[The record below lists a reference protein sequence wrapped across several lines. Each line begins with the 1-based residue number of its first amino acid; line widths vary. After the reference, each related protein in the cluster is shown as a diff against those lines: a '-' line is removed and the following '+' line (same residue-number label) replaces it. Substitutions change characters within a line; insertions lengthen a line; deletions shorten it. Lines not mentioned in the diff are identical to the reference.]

1 MKLLLHACCGP
12 CACYPTKILRS
23 QDVDFTLLYYNPNIH
38 PYKEFK
44 HRLAALR
51 ELAEKQD
58 YRLIIDKTYPL
69 EECVKGMLE
78 EPIVRCA
85 FCYRMRLRYTAK
97 YAADHGFTAFSTT
110 LLYSPYQKHELIL
123 QIAKAA
129 AEEFGVEFF
138 YQDWRPHYQ
147 EGVDI
152 SLALGLYRQ
161 PYCGCVFSERA
172 WISAWLW
179 DCTASPIAVV
189 CSVNGTVI
197 WNGKKPK
204 PKQGTRAIPMAL
216 SRGLMKRK
224 ANPLSA

>member
-12 CACYPTKILRS
+12 CACYPTKMLRL

-78 EPIVRCA
+78 EPVVRCA

-97 YAADHGFTAFSTT
+97 YAADNGFTAFSTT
-110 LLYSPYQKHELIL
+110 LLYSPYQKHELIV
-123 QIAKAA
+123 QMAKAA

-138 YQDWRPHYQ
+138 IRI
-147 EGVDI
+147 G
-152 SLALGLYRQ
+152 GLIIRK
-161 PYCGCVFSERA
+161 A

-189 CSVNGTVI
+189 CSVNGTAI
-197 WNGKKPK
+197 WNGKN
-204 PKQGTRAIPMAL
+204 QNR
-216 SRGLMKRK
+216 SREHAQFQWRCHGD
-224 ANPLSA
+224 

>member
-12 CACYPTKILRS
+12 CACYPAKTLS
-23 QDVDFTLLYYNPNIH
+23 EQGTDFTLLYYNPNIH

-44 HRLAALR
+44 HRLSALR

-58 YRLIIDKTYPL
+58 YKLMIDKTYPL

-78 EPIVRCA
+78 EPVVRCV
-85 FCYRMRLRYTAK
+85 FCYRMRLRFTAK

-110 LLYSPYQKHELIL
+110 LLYSPYQKHQLIV
-123 QIAKAA
+123 QAAEAA
-129 AEEFGVEFF
+129 AEEFGVKFY

-161 PYCGCVFSERA
+161 PYCGCVFSER
-172 WISAWLW
+172 
-179 DCTASPIAVV
+179 DRYMEC
-189 CSVNGTVI
+189 
-197 WNGKKPK
+197 KKPK
-204 PKQGTRAIPMAL
+204 PGTEAVRNSVCHDSGVVEGAGKPFIRITNNIIQLPKQETIL
-216 SRGLMKRK
+216 YK
-224 ANPLSA
+224 

>member
-1 MKLLLHACCGP
+1 MKLLLHVCCGP
-12 CACYPTKILRS
+12 CACYPTRALAE
-23 QDVDFTLLYYNPNIH
+23 QGADFTLLYYNPNIH

-69 EECVKGMLE
+69 EECVQGMLE
-78 EPIVRCA
+78 EPVVRCA

-97 YAADHGFTAFSTT
+97 YAADNGFTAFSTT
-110 LLYSPYQKHELIL
+110 LLYSPYQKHDLIV
-123 QIAKAA
+123 QAAKAA
-129 AEEFGVEFF
+129 AEEFGVDFF

-161 PYCGCVFSERA
+161 PYCGCVFSERDRYME
-172 WISAWLW
+172 WKKSKNGSGEQQ
-179 DCTASPIAVV
+179 DPDAVDTGDV
-189 CSVNGTVI
+189 LKES
-197 WNGKKPK
+197 KPFVRITK
-204 PKQGTRAIPMAL
+204 NIIQLPKQDTIL
-216 SRGLMKRK
+216 FK
-224 ANPLSA
+224 

>member
-12 CACYPTKILRS
+12 CACYPAKALAE
-23 QDVDFTLLYYNPNIH
+23 QGADFTLLYYNPNIH

-44 HRLAALR
+44 RRLSALR

-78 EPIVRCA
+78 EPAVRCA

-97 YAADHGFTAFSTT
+97 YASDHGFTAFSTT
-110 LLYSPYQKHELIL
+110 LLYSPYQKHELIV
-123 QIAKAA
+123 QAAKAA
-129 AEEFGVEFF
+129 ADEFGVEFY

-161 PYCGCVFSERA
+161 PYCGCVFSER
-172 WISAWLW
+172 
-179 DCTASPIAVV
+179 DRYME
-189 CSVNGTVI
+189 
-197 WNGKKPK
+197 GKKPK
-204 PKQGTRAIPMAL
+204 TGTADACNSVYTDTGDSEAENRPFVRITKNIIQLQKQDRIL
-216 SRGLMKRK
+216 YK
-224 ANPLSA
+224 

>member
-12 CACYPTKILRS
+12 CACYPAKALS
-23 QDVDFTLLYYNPNIH
+23 GEGVDFTLLYYNPNIH

-78 EPIVRCA
+78 EPVVRCA

-97 YAADHGFTAFSTT
+97 YAADNGFTAFSTT
-110 LLYSPYQKHELIL
+110 LLYSPYQKHDLIV
-123 QIAKAA
+123 QAAEAA
-129 AEEFGVEFF
+129 AEEFGVEFY

-161 PYCGCVFSERA
+161 PYCGCVFSERDRYME
-172 WISAWLW
+172 WKKSKNGSGEQL
-179 DCTASPIAVV
+179 DP
-189 CSVNGTVI
+189 GTVDTADAI
-197 WNGKKPK
+197 TESKRFVRITRNIIQL
-204 PKQGTRAIPMAL
+204 PKQDTIL
-216 SRGLMKRK
+216 FK
-224 ANPLSA
+224 

>member
-12 CACYPTKILRS
+12 CACYPAKALS
-23 QDVDFTLLYYNPNIH
+23 GEGVDFTLLYYNPNIH

-78 EPIVRCA
+78 EPVVRCA
-85 FCYRMRLRYTAK
+85 FCYRIRLRYTAK
-97 YAADHGFTAFSTT
+97 YAADNGFTAFSTT
-110 LLYSPYQKHELIL
+110 LLYSPYQKHDLIV
-123 QIAKAA
+123 QAAWAA
-129 AEEFGVEFF
+129 AEEFGVELY

-152 SLALGLYRQ
+152 SMALGLYRQ
-161 PYCGCVFSERA
+161 PYCGCVFSERDRYME
-172 WISAWLW
+172 WKKSKSGFGEQQ
-179 DCTASPIAVV
+179 DPD
-189 CSVNGTVI
+189 TVDA
-197 WNGKKPK
+197 GDVLTESKPFIRITK
-204 PKQGTRAIPMAL
+204 NIIQLPKQDTIL
-216 SRGLMKRK
+216 FK
-224 ANPLSA
+224 

>member
-12 CACYPTKILRS
+12 CACYPTKTLS
-23 QDVDFTLLYYNPNIH
+23 EQGVDFTLLYYNPNIH

-44 HRLAALR
+44 HRLSALR

-78 EPIVRCA
+78 EPVVRCA

-97 YAADHGFTAFSTT
+97 YAADHGFAAFSTT
-110 LLYSPYQKHELIL
+110 LLYSPYQKHELIV
-123 QIAKAA
+123 QTANAA
-129 AEEFGVEFF
+129 AEEFGVAFY

-161 PYCGCVFSERA
+161 PYCGCVFSERDRYME
-172 WISAWLW
+172 W
-179 DCTASPIAVV
+179 
-189 CSVNGTVI
+189 
-197 WNGKKPK
+197 KKPK
-204 PKQGTRAIPMAL
+204 AEAGDAQNSISIDAGGTEAGCKPFVRITKNIIQLPKQDTIL
-216 SRGLMKRK
+216 YK
-224 ANPLSA
+224 

>member
-12 CACYPTKILRS
+12 CACYPAKALS
-23 QDVDFTLLYYNPNIH
+23 EEGVDFTLLYYNPNIH

-51 ELAEKQD
+51 ELVEKQD

-78 EPIVRCA
+78 EPVVRCA

-97 YAADHGFTAFSTT
+97 YAADNGFTAFSTT
-110 LLYSPYQKHELIL
+110 FLYSPYHTHDLIV
-123 QIAKAA
+123 QAAKAA
-129 AEEFGVEFF
+129 AEEFGVEFY

-161 PYCGCVFSERA
+161 PYCGCVFSERDRYME
-172 WISAWLW
+172 WKQSK
-179 DCTASPIAVV
+179 
-189 CSVNGTVI
+189 NGSGEQQDSDTVDAGEVLTESRPFVRI
-197 WNGKKPK
+197 TKNIIQL
-204 PKQGTRAIPMAL
+204 PKQDTIL
-216 SRGLMKRK
+216 FK
-224 ANPLSA
+224 

>member
-12 CACYPTKILRS
+12 CACYPAKSLS
-23 QDVDFTLLYYNPNIH
+23 GEGVDFTLLYYNPNIH

-78 EPIVRCA
+78 EPVVRCA

-97 YAADHGFTAFSTT
+97 YAADNGFTAFSTT
-110 LLYSPYQKHELIL
+110 LLYSPYQKHELIV
-123 QIAKAA
+123 QAAEAA
-129 AEEFGVEFF
+129 AQEFGLKFY

-161 PYCGCVFSERA
+161 PYCGCVFSERDRYMEWKKSKTGA
-172 WISAWLW
+172 DSTRNSGCA
-179 DCTASPIAVV
+179 DE
-189 CSVNGTVI
+189 GTGEKDGKPFVRITKNIIQLRKQDVI
-197 WNGKKPK
+197 LYK
-204 PKQGTRAIPMAL
+204 
-216 SRGLMKRK
+216 
-224 ANPLSA
+224 

>member
-1 MKLLLHACCGP
+1 MQLLLHACCGP
-12 CACYPTKILRS
+12 CACFPTKVLS
-23 QDVDFTLLYYNPNIH
+23 EQGMDFTLLYYNPNIH

-44 HRLAALR
+44 HRLSALR
-51 ELAEKQD
+51 ELAEKQN

-78 EPIVRCA
+78 EPVVRCT

-110 LLYSPYQKHELIL
+110 LLYSPYQKHELIV
-123 QIAKAA
+123 QAAEAA
-129 AEEFGVEFF
+129 AEEFGVDFY

-161 PYCGCVFSERA
+161 PYCGCVFSERDRYTE
-172 WISAWLW
+172 WKISKAGTGNARNSN
-179 DCTASPIAVV
+179 CKAASDDGMG
-189 CSVNGTVI
+189 S
-197 WNGKKPK
+197 KPFIRITK
-204 PKQGTRAIPMAL
+204 NIIQLQKQDTIL
-216 SRGLMKRK
+216 YK
-224 ANPLSA
+224 

>member
-12 CACYPTKILRS
+12 CACYPTKILEA
-23 QDVDFTLLYYNPNIH
+23 QGADFTLLYYNPNIH

-44 HRLAALR
+44 HRLSALR

-78 EPIVRCA
+78 EPVVRCA

-110 LLYSPYQKHELIL
+110 LLYSPYQKHGLIV
-123 QIAKAA
+123 QAAKAA
-129 AEEFGVEFF
+129 AEEFGVEFY

-161 PYCGCVFSERA
+161 PYCGCVFSERDRYME
-172 WISAWLW
+172 WKK
-179 DCTASPIAVV
+179 PK
-189 CSVNGTVI
+189 NGTVDDRALGNADEGDVEAESKRFVRI
-197 WNGKKPK
+197 TKNIIQLT
-204 PKQGTRAIPMAL
+204 KQDTIL
-216 SRGLMKRK
+216 YK
-224 ANPLSA
+224 

>member
-1 MKLLLHACCGP
+1 MKLLLHVCCGP
-12 CACYPTKILRS
+12 CACYPTRVLAE
-23 QDVDFTLLYYNPNIH
+23 QGADFTLLYYNPNIH

-44 HRLAALR
+44 RRLSELR

-78 EPIVRCA
+78 EPGVRCA

-110 LLYSPYQKHELIL
+110 LLYSPYQKHDLVVKA
-123 QIAKAA
+123 AKAA
-129 AEEFGVEFF
+129 AEEFGVAFY

-152 SLALGLYRQ
+152 SLALRLYRQ
-161 PYCGCVFSERA
+161 PYCGCVFSERDRYME
-172 WISAWLW
+172 W
-179 DCTASPIAVV
+179 
-189 CSVNGTVI
+189 
-197 WNGKKPK
+197 KKPK
-204 PKQGTRAIPMAL
+204 TGAGADQASIYAKAGDAETESKHFVRITKNIIQLTKQDTIL
-216 SRGLMKRK
+216 YK
-224 ANPLSA
+224 

>member
-12 CACYPTKILRS
+12 CACYPTKMLRS

-44 HRLAALR
+44 RRLSALR

-78 EPIVRCA
+78 EPVVRCA

-110 LLYSPYQKHELIL
+110 LLYSPYQKHELIV
-123 QIAKAA
+123 QTAKAA
-129 AEEFGVEFF
+129 EDEFGVEFY
-138 YQDWRPHYQ
+138 YQDWRPYYQ

-152 SLALGLYRQ
+152 SVALGLYRQ
-161 PYCGCVFSERA
+161 PYCGCVFSERDRYME
-172 WISAWLW
+172 W
-179 DCTASPIAVV
+179 
-189 CSVNGTVI
+189 
-197 WNGKKPK
+197 KKPK
-204 PKQGTRAIPMAL
+204 TGRGDAHNADGAVADEKQKE
-216 SRGLMKRK
+216 SRRFIRITKNIIQLTKQDTI
-224 ANPLSA
+224 L

>member
-12 CACYPTKILRS
+12 CACYPAKELS
-23 QDVDFTLLYYNPNIH
+23 GEGADFTLLYYNPNIH

-78 EPIVRCA
+78 EPVVRCA

-97 YAADHGFTAFSTT
+97 FAADHGFTAFSTT
-110 LLYSPYQKHELIL
+110 LLYSPYQKHEMIV
-123 QIAKAA
+123 QAAEAA
-129 AEEFGVEFF
+129 AEEFGVDFY

-161 PYCGCVFSERA
+161 PYCGCVFSERDRYMG
-172 WISAWLW
+172 W
-179 DCTASPIAVV
+179 
-189 CSVNGTVI
+189 
-197 WNGKKPK
+197 KKPK
-204 PKQGTRAIPMAL
+204 SGSGDRHEPGCVDAGDVRTENKPFVRITKSIIQLQKQDTIL
-216 SRGLMKRK
+216 YK
-224 ANPLSA
+224 

>member
-12 CACYPTKILRS
+12 CACYPTRMLTE

-44 HRLAALR
+44 HRLSALR

-69 EECVKGMLE
+69 EECVRGMLE
-78 EPIVRCA
+78 EPTVRCA

-110 LLYSPYQKHELIL
+110 LLYSPYQKHDL
-123 QIAKAA
+123 IAKTAEAAA
-129 AEEFGVEFF
+129 AEFGISFY

-147 EGVDI
+147 DGVNI
-152 SLALGLYRQ
+152 SLQLGLYRQ
-161 PYCGCVFSERA
+161 PYCGCVFSERDRYME
-172 WISAWLW
+172 W
-179 DCTASPIAVV
+179 
-189 CSVNGTVI
+189 
-197 WNGKKPK
+197 KKPK
-204 PKQGTRAIPMAL
+204 EGYVNNVFLEPHGETQGLKNGAKKEENEFVRITKKIIQLQKQNSIL
-216 SRGLMKRK
+216 YK
-224 ANPLSA
+224 

>member
-12 CACYPTKILRS
+12 CACYPAKMLS
-23 QDVDFTLLYYNPNIH
+23 GQGVDFTILYYNPNIH

-44 HRLAALR
+44 HRLSALR

-69 EECVKGMLE
+69 EECVQGMME
-78 EPIVRCA
+78 ETTVRCA

-110 LLYSPYQKHELIL
+110 LLYSPYQKHELIV
-123 QIAKAA
+123 QAAEAA
-129 AEEFGVEFF
+129 AKEFGMEFF
-138 YQDWRPHYQ
+138 YQDWRPYYQ

-161 PYCGCVFSERA
+161 PYCGCVFSERDRYMERKKQKNVMEDA
-172 WISAWLW
+172 QNSNR
-179 DCTASPIAVV
+179 TAAGAAEEES
-189 CSVNGTVI
+189 
-197 WNGKKPK
+197 KPVRITK
-204 PKQGTRAIPMAL
+204 NIIQLAKQDTIL
-216 SRGLMKRK
+216 YK
-224 ANPLSA
+224 

>member
-78 EPIVRCA
+78 EPVVRCA
-85 FCYRMRLRYTAK
+85 FCYRMRLRYAAK

-110 LLYSPYQKHELIL
+110 LLYS
-123 QIAKAA
+123 
-129 AEEFGVEFF
+129 

-161 PYCGCVFSERA
+161 PYCGCVFSERDRYMEWKKTKTEA
-172 WISAWLW
+172 GNTRNSNG
-179 DCTASPIAVV
+179 VV
-189 CSVNGTVI
+189 TGTDEAE
-197 WNGKKPK
+197 GKPFVRITKNIIQLS
-204 PKQGTRAIPMAL
+204 KQDTIL
-216 SRGLMKRK
+216 YK
-224 ANPLSA
+224 

>member
-1 MKLLLHACCGP
+1 M
-12 CACYPTKILRS
+12 LRS

-97 YAADHGFTAFSTT
+97 YAADNGFTAFSTT
-110 LLYSPYQKHELIL
+110 LLYSPYQKHDLIM
-123 QIAKAA
+123 QTAKVA
-129 AEEFGVEFF
+129 AEEFGVEFY
-138 YQDWRPHYQ
+138 YQDWRPYYQ

-152 SLALGLYRQ
+152 SMALGLYRQ
-161 PYCGCVFSERA
+161 PYCGCVFSERDRYME
-172 WISAWLW
+172 W
-179 DCTASPIAVV
+179 
-189 CSVNGTVI
+189 
-197 WNGKKPK
+197 KKPK
-204 PKQGTRAIPMAL
+204 NGTEADRASVYADAGDAEAESKHFVRITKNIIQLTKQDTIL
-216 SRGLMKRK
+216 FK
-224 ANPLSA
+224 

>member
-12 CACYPTKILRS
+12 CACYPAKALS
-23 QDVDFTLLYYNPNIH
+23 EEGVDFTLLYYNPNIH

-78 EPIVRCA
+78 EPVVRCA

-97 YAADHGFTAFSTT
+97 YAVDNGFTAFSTT
-110 LLYSPYQKHELIL
+110 LLYSPYQKHDLIV
-123 QIAKAA
+123 QAAQAA
-129 AEEFGVEFF
+129 AKEFGVDFF
-138 YQDWRPHYQ
+138 YRDWRPYYQ

-161 PYCGCVFSERA
+161 PYCGCVFSERDRYME
-172 WISAWLW
+172 WKQSK
-179 DCTASPIAVV
+179 
-189 CSVNGTVI
+189 NGSGEQQDSDTVDAGEI
-197 WNGKKPK
+197 LTESRPFVRITKNIIQLS
-204 PKQGTRAIPMAL
+204 KQDTIL
-216 SRGLMKRK
+216 FK
-224 ANPLSA
+224 